1 MTNTMARPCK
11 DNTRYFSRPL
21 SDADRAILM
30 AAGRGDISVGFREVL
45 AVYAELWREG
55 FRPGDDP
62 ILFLNRLEDPIG

>member
-1 MTNTMARPCK
+1 MVRPCK

-45 AVYAELWREG
+45 AVYADLWHAG
-55 FRPGDDP
+55 FRPGDNL
-62 ILFLNRLEDPIG
+62 ILFLNANHSHLDS

>member
-1 MTNTMARPCK
+1 MVRPCK
-11 DNTRYFSRPL
+11 DDTRYFSRPL

-45 AVYAELWREG
+45 AVYADLWHAG

-62 ILFLNRLEDPIG
+62 LLFLNANHSHLDS